1 MEISPGI
8 LSCNST
14 DAVKT
19 VYGSHKWRKSQF
31 YSDFGD
37 FNGVSSL
44 FSETKPER
52 AQVLRRAFLPAFA
65 RANLVAMAPNI
76 FRHINS
82 FLDKLDEFEKAG
94 KPLETYKWTRYLTF
108 EVVSE

>member
-1 MEISPGI
+1 M
-8 LSCNST
+8 SCNST
-14 DAVKT
+14 TAIKT
-19 VYGSHKWRKSQF
+19 VYGSHKWRKSHF

-37 FNGVSSL
+37 FNGVPSL

-52 AQVLRRAFLPAFA
+52 AQILRRAFLPAFS

-76 FRHINS
+76 FSHINK
-82 FLDKLDEFEKAG
+82 FLTKLDEFERAG
-94 KPLETYKWTRYLTF
+94 KPLEAYKWTRYLTF